1 MFSRNSFSRGHWG
14 HLKVSHVF
22 CRGQRL
28 KMKPDLVSKI
38 AYSFFWSYT
47 MSFKVSQ
54 LNRVSESQ
62 YDFVK
67 IKFFAK
73 MKNTIYYPQQKVS
86 AQEFFMHSWSS
97 KFLKFISAALGVSL
111 DFLLFTKSQMSYI
124 SWIPQKSKSY
134 LPVLSSSMKWKI

>member
-1 MFSRNSFSRGHWG
+1 
-14 HLKVSHVF
+14 
-22 CRGQRL
+22 
-28 KMKPDLVSKI
+28 MKPDLVSKI

-97 KFLKFISAALGVSL
+97 KFLKFISAALGVNL

-124 SWIPQKSKSY
+124 S
-134 LPVLSSSMKWKI
+134 

>member
-1 MFSRNSFSRGHWG
+1 
-14 HLKVSHVF
+14 
-22 CRGQRL
+22 
-28 KMKPDLVSKI
+28 MKPDLVSKI

-86 AQEFFMHSWSS
+86 AQEFFTHSWSS
-97 KFLKFISAALGVSL
+97 KLLKFISAALGG
-111 DFLLFTKSQMSYI
+111 
-124 SWIPQKSKSY
+124 
-134 LPVLSSSMKWKI
+134 